1 MCIIL
6 GPVKTVAE
14 TKIFVC
20 PSLDKSKQLTMYQNT
35 VDTDEKNLMV
45 LPVPHASSLTLH
57 NIKGRKTLFEELRKS
72 VRKIPQRSMH
82 MMRSIEASCSLSFHD
97 TLEVIDYGSYLVSI
111 APTFMDLF
119 RLDSSI
125 FQVPQSMF
133 QFFAD
138 HYNEE
143 FGYLCCVLKP
153 GKQNYEPVVYS
164 HPLHTSGKLFVPTL
178 HYHVHRYG
186 STESSTASADWDHLI
201 YSCGTTKEANYDYY
215 SLSENHVK
223 WTRLPSEFQYK
234 KENEIRCAAID
245 GWHKNEDLA
254 FEIA

>member
-20 PSLDKSKQLTMYQNT
+20 PSLDKKRQLTMYQNT
-35 VDTDEKNLMV
+35 VDTKEKNMMI
-45 LPVPHASSLTLH
+45 LPVPHADSLTLH
-57 NIKGRKTLFEELRKS
+57 NIRGRKTLFEELRKS
-72 VRKIPQRSMH
+72 VRKIPQRSMY
-82 MMRSIEASCSLSFHD
+82 MMRSLEASCSLSFHD

-125 FQVPQSMF
+125 FEVPQSMF

-164 HPLHTSGKLFVPTL
+164 HPLHSSGKLFVPTM
-178 HYHVHRYG
+178 HYHVHEHG
-186 STESSTASADWDHLI
+186 SQDTKQTADWDHLI
-201 YSCGTTKEANYDYY
+201 YSCGTTKEANYDYF
-215 SLSENHVK
+215 SLEENQVK
-223 WTRLPSEFQYK
+223 WNRLPLEFQHK
-234 KENEIRCAAID
+234 KEEPIRCAGID
-245 GWHKNEDLA
+245 GFHKNEDLA
-254 FEIA
+254 FVLA